1 MDSIFAAILDDAHSL
16 VGAERCSLFFVD
28 EERGEL
34 WTKVATDRGGEIKV
48 RALLDGPR
56 DAGFGD
62 PYPSH
67 LRRLSDSSASAF
79 GGQLISV
86 V

>member
-1 MDSIFAAILDDAHSL
+1 MVLLPRLAALPSYDRSMYNGWPPSDRFSQRGVEALFAAILDDAHSL

-48 RALLDGPR
+48 RTR
-56 DAGFGD
+56 
-62 PYPSH
+62 
-67 LRRLSDSSASAF
+67 
-79 GGQLISV
+79 
-86 V
+86 